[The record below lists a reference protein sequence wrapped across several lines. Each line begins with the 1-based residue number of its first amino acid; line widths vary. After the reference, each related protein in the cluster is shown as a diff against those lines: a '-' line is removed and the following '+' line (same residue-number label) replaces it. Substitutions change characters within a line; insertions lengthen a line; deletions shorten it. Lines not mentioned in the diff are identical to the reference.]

1 MRFAILLAT
10 ISFALSVPGMAQ
22 FRTIAEAYEVRLSDL
37 RLPQSEGGT
46 VAYKTCDACAYESKL
61 VSDDMQ
67 WILDGRSLPF
77 EDFRRGVATVSDREN
92 TPVMVLH
99 HLESDRVTR
108 VSVHPV
114 AESYDWK

>member
-1 MRFAILLAT
+1 MRFAVLIASITL
-10 ISFALSVPGMAQ
+10 ALSLPSMAQ

-46 VAYKTCDACAYESKL
+46 VAYKSCDACAYESKL
-61 VSDDMQ
+61 VSDDVQ
-67 WILDGRSLPF
+67 WVFDGRSLSL
-77 EDFRRGVATVSDREN
+77 EEFRRNLAAVTDREN
-92 TPVMVLH
+92 TPVMVMH

-114 AESYDWK
+114 ALADD

>member
-1 MRFAILLAT
+1 MKFKVLIAAIILGLALPV
-10 ISFALSVPGMAQ
+10 AAQ

-46 VAYKTCDACAYESKL
+46 VAYKPCDTCPYETKRVSSDA
-61 VSDDMQ
+61 Q
-67 WILDGRSLPF
+67 WVFDGKSMSLDKFKRGLTSIT
-77 EDFRRGVATVSDREN
+77 DRRN
-92 TPVMVLH
+92 TAVTVLH

-114 AESYDWK
+114 SQAKD